1 MIRAIL
7 RNVQCGLIISASLL
21 VVLAFQ
27 RLSLYSV
34 PVLVGN
40 IVHPGQ
46 PPSDSAGKE
55 LVGHGH
61 AHGQHR
67 IFSTNVIEIGL
78 FKFVVP
84 FRWASAGEEDVEE
97 EAVRGDSAVGRI
109 RNGRSKNTENTGQS
123 ANTFRRPRNERARR
137 NRPRNSRQSEESSE
151 DVEDDKSHMLG
162 ASPPR
167 LKQKMKPSIS
177 KQTRTDKREQKEK
190 EIEKES
196 KVLQGQVRNA
206 SEVDES
212 LVLLQLN
219 ETLLESNVTAL
230 PARRLLKQESEKTPT
245 AWLSGWFSR
254 KGSSQDG

>member
-7 RNVQCGLIISASLL
+7 RNVQIGLIISASLL

-46 PPSDSAGKE
+46 PPSGDSKE

-84 FRWASAGEEDVEE
+84 FRWSSAGEEDVEE
-97 EAVRGDSAVGRI
+97 EAVKGESVIEKR
-109 RNGRSKNTENTGQS
+109 RNKMSRKTGQS
-123 ANTFRRPRNERARR
+123 GNTIRRSRNERVGG
-137 NRPRNSRQSEESSE
+137 NTSSE
-151 DVEDDKSHMLG
+151 PVQTPGDVLVEGEKTQMLG
-162 ASPPR
+162 ASLPR
-167 LKQKMKPSIS
+167 LQQKRKQSIPP
-177 KQTRTDKREQKEK
+177 QDRTDSSTRNDNEN
-190 EIEKES
+190 ES
-196 KVLQGQVRNA
+196 KLQLGQERNK
-206 SEVDES
+206 SEVDDS
-212 LVLLQLN
+212 LLLLHLN
-219 ETLLESNVTAL
+219 ETLIQSNVTAL
-230 PARRLLKQESEKTPT
+230 PGRRLLKEEKIST
-245 AWLSGWFSR
+245 AWWLSSWLTR
-254 KGSSQDG
+254 KAAEQGR

>member
-46 PPSDSAGKE
+46 PPSGDSKE

-67 IFSTNVIEIGL
+67 IFSTNVIEVGL

-84 FRWASAGEEDVEE
+84 FRWASAGDEDVEE
-97 EAVRGDSAVGRI
+97 EAVRGESIIEKR
-109 RNGRSKNTENTGQS
+109 RNRMTRKKTGQGG
-123 ANTFRRPRNERARR
+123 NTVRGSRNDRAGR
-137 NRPRNSRQSEESSE
+137 NRPRDPVQSS
-151 DVEDDKSHMLG
+151 DDMEGGKSHMLG

-167 LKQKMKPSIS
+167 LKKNLQQDIQK
-177 KQTRTDKREQKEK
+177 QGRTDSKKQNEEEK
-190 EIEKES
+190 EPELRNSQARNES
-196 KVLQGQVRNA
+196 
-206 SEVDES
+206 ETDDS
-212 LVLLQLN
+212 LLLLHLN
-219 ETLLESNVTAL
+219 ETLIKSNVTAL
-230 PARRLLKQESEKTPT
+230 PARRFLKEETKSTKW
-245 AWLSGWFSR
+245 WLSSWLTT
-254 KGSSQDG
+254 KE

>member
-7 RNVQCGLIISASLL
+7 RNVQVGLIISASLL

-46 PPSDSAGKE
+46 PPSGDSGKE

-97 EAVRGDSAVGRI
+97 EAVRGGKVVGKI
-109 RNGRSKNTENTGQS
+109 RNGRSKNTGQAS
-123 ANTFRRPRNERARR
+123 ANTFRRSRNERAGR
-137 NRPRNSRQSEESSE
+137 NRPRNSRRFEKSSE
-151 DVEDDKSHMLG
+151 DMEDHKSHMLG

-167 LKQKMKPSIS
+167 LKQKIKTSIP
-177 KQTRTDKREQKEK
+177 KQARTDTREQKEK

-196 KVLQGQVRNA
+196 KMLHNQVRNE
-206 SEVDES
+206 SNVDDP
-212 LVLLQLN
+212 LILLPLN

-230 PARRLLKQESEKTPT
+230 PARRLLKREPQKTPT
-245 AWLSGWFSR
+245 AWLSGWFS
-254 KGSSQDG
+254 

>member
-7 RNVQCGLIISASLL
+7 RNVQVGLIISASLL

-46 PPSDSAGKE
+46 PPSGDSKE

-67 IFSTNVIEIGL
+67 IFSTNVIEVGL

-84 FRWASAGEEDVEE
+84 FRWSSAGEEDTEE
-97 EAVRGDSAVGRI
+97 EAVRWGSTIEKRK
-109 RNGRSKNTENTGQS
+109 NGRSKKAYQSGNNEN
-123 ANTFRRPRNERARR
+123 NLRRPRNERARR
-137 NRPRNSRQSEESSE
+137 NKPRNTMKSSE
-151 DVEDDKSHMLG
+151 YVDDDKSHMLG

-167 LKQKMKPSIS
+167 LKPAANNE
-177 KQTRTDKREQKEK
+177 TRNERAIDDP
-190 EIEKES
+190 
-196 KVLQGQVRNA
+196 LF
-206 SEVDES
+206 
-212 LVLLQLN
+212 LLPLN
-219 ETLLESNVTAL
+219 ETFLDSNVTAL
-230 PARRLLKQESEKTPT
+230 PARRLLETDKRFATWFGG
-245 AWLSGWFSR
+245 WLSWKR
-254 KGSSQDG
+254 AKV

>member
-7 RNVQCGLIISASLL
+7 RNVQVGLIISASLL

-46 PPSDSAGKE
+46 PPSGDSKE

-67 IFSTNVIEIGL
+67 IFSTNVIEVGL

-84 FRWASAGEEDVEE
+84 FRWRREEDIEE
-97 EAVRGDSAVGRI
+97 EAARGESTI
-109 RNGRSKNTENTGQS
+109 TK
-123 ANTFRRPRNERARR
+123 RR
-137 NRPRNSRQSEESSE
+137 NRLSRKKIGQSDNTIRRSSNGRAGRNKPREPVQSSD
-151 DVEDDKSHMLG
+151 DVEGDKSHMLR

-167 LKQKMKPSIS
+167 LKQKLKRNIP
-177 KQTRTDKREQKEK
+177 QQDRTDSEK
-190 EIEKES
+190 QNDNENEPKPHPGQARNES
-196 KVLQGQVRNA
+196 EA
-206 SEVDES
+206 DDP
-212 LVLLQLN
+212 LLLLHFRPGLN
-219 ETLLESNVTAL
+219 ETLIQSNVTAL
-230 PARRLLKQESEKTPT
+230 QARRLLKEEKMST
-245 AWLSGWFSR
+245 AWRLSSWLTR
-254 KGSSQDG
+254 KGAKQGR